1 MAVSTRA
8 GRAWSTMVVMLWLC
22 WSRERARA
30 WVAVC
35 KECRARGGGGGGL
48 RKVRKDREQ
57 KGGKE

>member
-35 KECRARGGGGGGL
+35 KECRARGGGGGGH
-48 RKVRKDREQ
+48 KKIEE
-57 KGGKE
+57 GS